1 MGGGRRPAALQ
12 GWGAFSG
19 APSRLTALPLI
30 LPEGV
35 LNEVTSRGPMPL
47 HPGASAT
54 GRGWPHKSKET
65 GSTQPLGPRRW
76 PESLLRNEKQPDSI
90 VSISGKHQKHNQEPQ
105 ENRSHAEADGAKSK
119 GQKSSGRPVQRSES
133 SEKIITAS
141 S

>member
-19 APSRLTALPLI
+19 APSRLTSLPLI
-30 LPEGV
+30 FPEGV

-65 GSTQPLGPRRW
+65 GSTQSLGPRRW

-90 VSISGKHQKHNQEPQ
+90 VSISGKHQKHNQEPKKTGLMQ
-105 ENRSHAEADGAKSK
+105 KQMGPKARAKELRKAS
-119 GQKSSGRPVQRSES
+119 P
-133 SEKIITAS
+133 EKRKL
-141 S
+141 

>member
-1 MGGGRRPAALQ
+1 MVVGDPQLCKGGGHSLGP
-12 GWGAFSG
+12 
-19 APSRLTALPLI
+19 PPRLTSLPLI

-105 ENRSHAEADGAKSK
+105 ENRSHAKADGATSK
-119 GQKSSGRPVQRSES
+119 GQRSSGRPVQRSES